1 MILGQKSWFQKFR
14 LSRRALNAL
23 MVLDDTYHILCRTL
37 EPSRQGGSR
46 FRRANGGGEGDPP
59 PPLGRGCSD
68 GPFSERSAPIL
79 KSSGFLKSRPLDLG
93 YQIFFWGDRT
103 RSLWDTASIP
113 RRYRCFGI
121 CWFFYCMT
129 VVMVSRVV
137 IGCSNHQY
145 RWFPDFS
152 PTQNVRITSRSR
164 LLKPLRNK
172 FLLRGGLRSR
182 DLEVIGTFRIGRK
195 SGNHPYSR
203 SEQPVILY
211 DTVTTA
217 I

>member
-1 MILGQKSWFQKFR
+1 MASEDWRRGGGTPP
-14 LSRRALNAL
+14 SRRCSL
-23 MVLDDTYHILCRTL
+23 RT
-37 EPSRQGGSR
+37 PS
-46 FRRANGGGEGDPP
+46 
-59 PPLGRGCSD
+59 
-68 GPFSERSAPIL
+68 SELREPIL

-93 YQIFFWGDRT
+93 YQIFLGGDRT

-182 DLEVIGTFRIGRK
+182 DLEVIGTFRIGKK

>member
-1 MILGQKSWFQKFR
+1 MMHVSRSVKVASEDWRRGGGTPPP
-14 LSRRALNAL
+14 SRRCSL
-23 MVLDDTYHILCRTL
+23 RT
-37 EPSRQGGSR
+37 PS
-46 FRRANGGGEGDPP
+46 
-59 PPLGRGCSD
+59 
-68 GPFSERSAPIL
+68 SELREPIL

-93 YQIFFWGDRT
+93 GQIFFRGDRT

-129 VVMVSRVV
+129 IVMVSRVV

-172 FLLRGGLRSR
+172 FLLRSGLRSR
-182 DLEVIGTFRIGRK
+182 VVEVVGTFCVGQK
-195 SGNHPYSR
+195 SGKH
-203 SEQPVILY
+203 LY
-211 DTVTTA
+211 
-217 I
+217 